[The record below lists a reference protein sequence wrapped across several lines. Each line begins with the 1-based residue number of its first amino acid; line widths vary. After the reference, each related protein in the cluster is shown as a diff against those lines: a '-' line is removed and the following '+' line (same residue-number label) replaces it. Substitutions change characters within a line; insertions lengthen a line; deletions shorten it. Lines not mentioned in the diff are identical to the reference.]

1 MMAGTYQ
8 QRTSHAVARSFDSV
22 RHRHAC
28 LRRLPGPAVLYTVAQ
43 TMARGRGGGLLAA
56 AGLSVGGLAH
66 VCAAAAGLST
76 IFKYSPTLFLA
87 LKIGGALYLVWLG
100 VRMFRNRGASAL
112 PSIAAKSS
120 RRALAESILVELLN
134 PKTALFFI
142 AFLPQFVDGGESL
155 PIWLQLLVLGLV
167 VNLSFFTSDV
177 IAALLTD
184 RVLTGLRQSPRVAR
198 AMRWTSGSVLV
209 GLGAHMTISRN

>member
-1 MMAGTYQ
+1 MPSLEHLVPFAIATLVFAAM
-8 QRTSHAVARSFDSV
+8 
-22 RHRHAC
+22 
-28 LRRLPGPAVLYTVAQ
+28 PGPAVLYTVAQ

-76 IFKYSPTLFLA
+76 IFRYSPTLFLA
-87 LKIGGALYLVWLG
+87 LKIGGALYLIWLG
-100 VRMFRNRGASAL
+100 FRMLRSRSGSGGL
-112 PSIAAKSS
+112 PSVAAKSD
-120 RRALAESILVELLN
+120 RRAFAESIVVELLN

-142 AFLPQFVDGGESL
+142 AFLPQFVDGAAAL
-155 PIWLQLLVLGLV
+155 PIWLQFLVLGLL
-167 VNLSFFTSDV
+167 VNLSFLTSDV

-184 RVLTGLRQSPRVAR
+184 RVLTGLKQSPRVAR

-209 GLGAHMTISRN
+209 GLGAHMAISRN

>member
-1 MMAGTYQ
+1 MPSLEHLVPFAIATLVFAAM
-8 QRTSHAVARSFDSV
+8 
-22 RHRHAC
+22 
-28 LRRLPGPAVLYTVAQ
+28 PGPAVLYTVAQ

-76 IFKYSPTLFLA
+76 IFRYSPTLFLA

-100 VRMFRNRGASAL
+100 LRMLRSRSESGGL
-112 PSIAAKSS
+112 PSAAAKSD
-120 RRALAESILVELLN
+120 RRLFAESIVVELLN

-142 AFLPQFVDGGESL
+142 AFLPQFVDAGAAL
-155 PIWLQLLVLGLV
+155 PIWLQFLVLGLL

-209 GLGAHMTISRN
+209 GLGAHMAISRN

>member
-1 MMAGTYQ
+1 MPSLEHLVPFAIATLVFAAM
-8 QRTSHAVARSFDSV
+8 
-22 RHRHAC
+22 
-28 LRRLPGPAVLYTVAQ
+28 PGPAVLYTVAQ

-76 IFKYSPTLFLA
+76 IFKHSPTLFLA

-100 VRMFRNRGASAL
+100 IRMLRSRSESGGL
-112 PSIAAKSS
+112 PSVAAKSD
-120 RRALAESILVELLN
+120 RRAFAESIVVELLN

-142 AFLPQFVDGGESL
+142 AFLPQFVDAGAAL
-155 PIWLQLLVLGLV
+155 PIWLQFLVLGLL
-167 VNLSFFTSDV
+167 VNLSFFTSDL

-184 RVLTGLRQSPRVAR
+184 RVLTGMRQSPRVAR

-209 GLGAHMTISRN
+209 GLGAHMAISRN

>member
-1 MMAGTYQ
+1 MPSLEHLIPFAIATLVFAAM
-8 QRTSHAVARSFDSV
+8 
-22 RHRHAC
+22 
-28 LRRLPGPAVLYTVAQ
+28 PGPAVLYTVAQ

-76 IFKYSPTLFLA
+76 VFKYSPTLFLA
-87 LKIGGALYLVWLG
+87 LKIGGALYLIWLG
-100 VRMFRNRGASAL
+100 IRMLRSRSGGGGL
-112 PSIAAKSS
+112 PSVAAKSN
-120 RRALAESILVELLN
+120 RRAFAESIVVELLN

-142 AFLPQFVDGGESL
+142 AFLPQFVDAGAAL
-155 PIWLQLLVLGLV
+155 PIWIQFLVLGLV
-167 VNLSFFTSDV
+167 VNLSFLTSDV

-184 RVLTGLRQSPRVAR
+184 RVLTGLKQSPHVAR

-209 GLGAHMTISRN
+209 GLGAHMAISRN